1 MTAKYD
7 IFEASFT
14 GPSSGNPYVEV
25 SFDAVFSQHSREVR
39 VPGFY
44 DGDGTYRVRFMP
56 DTEGEWTFRTRSK
69 TAALDGRT
77 GSFTATSI
85 LDHVSK
91 GLMIADL
98 IAVVASFDL
107 VAPEIDR

>member
-1 MTAKYD
+1 MTTVAKYD

-14 GPSSGNPYVEV
+14 GPSSGNPFVEV

-56 DTEGEWTFRTRSK
+56 DAEGEWTFRTRSK
-69 TAALDGRT
+69 TAALDSKT
-77 GSFTATSI
+77 GTFTATAPRAGMRGP
-85 LDHVSK
+85 V
-91 GLMIADL
+91 
-98 IAVVASFDL
+98 AVKNKLHFAH
-107 VAPEIDR
+107 A